1 MTNQKRILAALLAPA
16 FVVAASAAQADVF
29 VFADIDKDKDVNVQ
43 ENIDINKLVYF
54 VTFDFLNIDAVAEQ
68 DVVKNQRNQFNFVED
83 EFADAAASIDG
94 SVASSTGIVLI
105 NQAPGF
111 VNNQGNEI
119 SVAAATSPGNPGY
132 RPVPSAVTTSERPN
146 LLTVFDTD
154 GDQIGDTTRPA
165 GCETCGDEIA
175 GVPVDTFDTE
185 TTETT
190 TSPLSIRSAS
200 NAEVAEWV
208 EAESGGFANAQVSV
222 QQINGWDSS
231 TETPGNGEIGEYP
244 TVYGNEY
251 VNVFGG
257 ILTDD
262 ITGSFIDATGV
273 VGVNQ
278 AAGSLNNQNNALSI
292 AVADPA
298 VYALGEANLGQFNTY
313 NLVDVID
320 MVRVDSIAGGS
331 FDGFAGVAMVNQSS
345 GSINNQANVVDIA
358 TTNDISVSVQLPFV
372 Q

>member
-1 MTNQKRILAALLAPA
+1 MTHPKRILAALLAPA

-29 VFADIDKDKDVNVQ
+29 VYADIYKEKDVDV
-43 ENIDINKLVYF
+43 EEYIDIYKFSFF
-54 VTFDFLNIDAVAEQ
+54 VTFDFLNVDAVAEQ

-83 EFADAAASIDG
+83 ENADALAQIDG
-94 SVASSTGIVLI
+94 SVTTATGIVLI
-105 NQAPGF
+105 NQSPGF
-111 VNNQGNEI
+111 VNNQGNEV
-119 SVAAATSPGNPGY
+119 SVATATSLGNTGY
-132 RPVPSAVTTSERPN
+132 RPVPSPVTTSERPV

-154 GDQIGDTTRPA
+154 GDGIGDVTRRA
-165 GCETCGDEIA
+165 DCETCDSEIP
-175 GVPVDTFDTE
+175 GVPISTYDTGTKE
-185 TTETT
+185 QT
-190 TSPLSIRSAS
+190 TSPLSIRTAES
-200 NAEVAEWV
+200 AEVGEWV
-208 EAESGGFANAQVSV
+208 EAQSGGFANAQVSV
-222 QQINGWDSS
+222 QQINGWDPS
-231 TETPGNGEIGEYP
+231 TQVPSDGELLQVP

-251 VNVFGG
+251 VNVFGAT
-257 ILTDD
+257 LTDD
-262 ITGSFIDATGV
+262 ITGSFGDGSGV

-313 NLVDVID
+313 NTVDVID
-320 MVRVDSIAGGS
+320 QLRTDQITGGS

-358 TTNDISVSVQLPFV
+358 TTNEIAVNVQLPFA

>member
-1 MTNQKRILAALLAPA
+1 MTHPKRILAALLAPA

-29 VFADIDKDKDVNVQ
+29 VYADIYKEKDVYV
-43 ENIDINKLVYF
+43 EEHIDIYKFSFF
-54 VTFDFLNIDAVAEQ
+54 VTFDFLNVDAVAEQ

-83 EFADAAASIDG
+83 ENADALASIDG
-94 SVASSTGIVLI
+94 SVATSTGIVLI
-105 NQAPGF
+105 NQSPGF
-111 VNNQGNEI
+111 VNNQGNEV
-119 SVAAATSPGNPGY
+119 SVAAATSLGNTGY
-132 RPVPSAVTTSERPN
+132 RPAPSGVTTSERPV

-154 GDQIGDTTRPA
+154 GDGIGDVTRRA
-165 GCETCGDEIA
+165 DCSTCDDDIP
-175 GVPVDTFDTE
+175 GVPIGTFDTG
-185 TTETT
+185 TTESTET
-190 TSPLSIRSAS
+190 PLSISSAR
-200 NAEVAEWV
+200 NAEVDEWV

-222 QQINGWDSS
+222 QQINGWDPS
-231 TETPGNGEIGEYP
+231 TQTPDGDVILQNP

-251 VNVFGG
+251 VNVFGAT
-257 ILTDD
+257 LTDD
-262 ITGSFIDATGV
+262 ITGSFGGASGV

-313 NLVDVID
+313 NTVDVID
-320 MVRVDSIAGGS
+320 QLRTDQITGGS
-331 FDGFAGVAMVNQSS
+331 FDGFAGVAMVNQSA

-358 TTNDISVSVQLPFV
+358 TTNEISVSVQLPFA